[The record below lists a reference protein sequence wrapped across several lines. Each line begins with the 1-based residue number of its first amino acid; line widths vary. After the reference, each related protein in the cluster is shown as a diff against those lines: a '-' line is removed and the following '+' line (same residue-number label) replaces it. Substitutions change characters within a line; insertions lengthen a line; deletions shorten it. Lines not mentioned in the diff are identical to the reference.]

1 MLTHAN
7 NPSRGVNAGFRN
19 SVRVWAEMIKLSHS
33 VFALPFAILA
43 TFLAARPELP
53 SWGQLG
59 LIVLAMVT
67 ARSAAMT
74 FNRIV
79 DASLDAENPRTVG
92 RALPRGLISRFA
104 AGGFFG
110 LAGALFVLV
119 CAGFWWFYGN
129 HWPLLFSLPVL
140 ASLCLYSYTK
150 RFTRW
155 SHLVLGGVIAS
166 APVAA
171 WIATRP
177 ETLGLP
183 AGLLMATVMFWIAGF
198 DIIYACQDVDFDRQ
212 MGLYSLPATIGIG
225 PALWLARA
233 FHVLTVTALVALGV
247 SANLGLLYFI
257 GVVFVALLLIIE
269 NALVSPG
276 NLSRINL
283 AFFTVNGVV
292 GLVLGILGVL
302 DIVFQ

>member
-1 MLTHAN
+1 MLTQAN
-7 NPSRGVNAGFRN
+7 NPSRGVSAGFRN
-19 SVRVWAEMIKLSHS
+19 NVRVWAEMIKLSHS

-92 RALPRGLISRFA
+92 RALPRGQISRFA

-119 CAGFWWFYGN
+119 CVGFWWFYEN
-129 HWPLLFSLPVL
+129 QWPLLLSLPVL

-155 SHLVLGGVIAS
+155 SHLVLGGVIAG

-212 MGLYSLPATIGIG
+212 AGLYSLPATVWHCPGVMVG
-225 PALWLARA
+225 PRVPRVDG
-233 FHVLTVTALVALGV
+233 HR
-247 SANLGLLYFI
+247 
-257 GVVFVALLLIIE
+257 
-269 NALVSPG
+269 PG
-276 NLSRINL
+276 GSRC
-283 AFFTVNGVV
+283 V
-292 GLVLGILGVL
+292 G
-302 DIVFQ
+302 